1 LSPERLTSLAKVV
14 NRAIRVG
21 RHYGGKQTVLVLP
34 ELSMPRA
41 WIRLVAEHLVAENV
55 SLVSGVEYH
64 RRAGVVA
71 NEAVGVF
78 TSGFNMG
85 AVCVWPKGKPARDE
99 ERKLLAIGVQFK
111 RHPRIPPLAVRTKGG
126 TISTLICSE
135 LLEVERRSALMGR
148 IDLLLVPSWNQDTA
162 TFDHTVQTTAN
173 DVHCYVA
180 IANNATFSD
189 CRVHCPSDERWKRD
203 VCRLICRG
211 EDETISAHLD
221 FEPLRDFQRQS
232 ADPRADPK
240 GFKPVPPGFEYKR

>member
-1 LSPERLTSLAKVV
+1 
-14 NRAIRVG
+14 
-21 RHYGGKQTVLVLP
+21 
-34 ELSMPRA
+34 
-41 WIRLVAEHLVAENV
+41 
-55 SLVSGVEYH
+55 
-64 RRAGVVA
+64 VA